1 MLHYDTALG
10 EENRMTVIPHYIRKS
25 VIQSIALILFGL
37 AGVQCFVAF
46 IGLSSDIGHGGFG
59 LTQAV
64 LYVLMT
70 LPSELYQMFPM
81 IGFIGCLV
89 GLGRLSS
96 TSELIVIR
104 ASGVSVGRIV
114 LSVVFAAMMLIV
126 FVTIIGGVIAP
137 PLSEAADRI
146 KTGVKDTGAYPTNV
160 WLQQNNH
167 FLHLGQI
174 TSESLAVDIDEFE
187 FNQHN
192 SVDRYIKGDTARRQA
207 DGTWVID
214 NATITTLNPDKA
226 KRTQQSYVLPMLI
239 RPSMLVDKKGDEAEE
254 SVQYLWKKVR
264 YLTKVGLDPGR
275 FTFALWHRVMQ
286 PFATIIMICLG
297 VPFTLGS
304 LRDASGSARMA
315 VGILVGFGFYM
326 LNEFLGP
333 IALIYQIPA
342 VLAASLPSLLF
353 LAIFIVM
360 LRRID

>member
-1 MLHYDTALG
+1 
-10 EENRMTVIPHYIRKS
+10 MTVIPRYIRMS
-25 VIQSIALILFGL
+25 VIQSIALIFFGL
-37 AGVQCFVAF
+37 AGVQCFV
-46 IGLSSDIGHGGFG
+46 GLVNLASDIGSDGFG
-59 LTQAV
+59 LAQAV

-81 IGFIGCLV
+81 VGFIGCLV

-114 LSVVFAAMMLIV
+114 LSVVFAAMILIF

-137 PLSEAADRI
+137 PLYESAQKI
-146 KTGVKDTGAYPTNV
+146 KSGANAGSAHPSNV
-160 WLQQNNH
+160 WLQQDNH
-167 FLHLGQI
+167 FLHLGRI
-174 TSESLAVDIDEFE
+174 VSPDLALDIDDFE

-192 SVDRYIKGDTARRQA
+192 GIDRYIKGDSARRQA
-207 DGTWVID
+207 DGTWVVD
-214 NATITTLNPDKA
+214 NATIVTLNPDEA
-226 KRTQQSYVLPMLI
+226 KRTQQSYVLPMTI
-239 RPSMLVDKKGDEAEE
+239 RPAMLVDKKVDATEE
-254 SVQYLWKKVR
+254 SIQYLWKKVR

-275 FTFALWHRVMQ
+275 FTFALWHRIMQ
-286 PFATIIMICLG
+286 PFSTIIMICLG
-297 VPFTLGS
+297 IPFTLGS

-315 VGILVGFGFYM
+315 VGILVGFGFYI

-360 LRRID
+360 LRRIDQ